1 MEGQPA
7 DRIRLG
13 PVFLVAG
20 DGMADVGGMD
30 TDLVL
35 PAAFQGEF
43 RFGVITAALVHIVQ
57 DAVMGDSQV
66 TVLDLFRVGI
76 HFQGFGIFH
85 EPALDG
91 SLFLLQFMLQEGDI
105 AAFDDQFFPAALQQF
120 LRPFALG
127 EDNQA
132 GSAFVDAVDDPD
144 LGRGPVGRPAA
155 DEVFL
160 AAGTGLH
167 LHIGVQDCV
176 QGCFLVRGFPPA
188 STGGGNRQEPR
199 GLVHDDIVVV
209 FIDNG
214 DACLFYGLAGA
225 QAVVAGDGNRFR
237 ENQQGV
243 SGEQRLVEGR
253 FLLPVHQDLPFGE
266 LELTAPEALNRFS
279 YHPEQWRLDGA
290 ETVQE
295 VTDRVVAGLQD
306 LSRRHEGQ
314 TIAIATH
321 GTALRTT
328 LKRLFPGRASGHADN
343 TAVTLLTCEDG
354 VFYLKY
360 LYDNS
365 HLEAQISTLAHQKW
379 WKDPNGRIQDENLWY
394 RPMTKDDDATYIAF
408 RQDAWDL
415 IYPGVRGFDGPGFLA
430 DAWRCAENE
439 PRALVL
445 VMLGHTV
452 AGCLQLNMSRGRE
465 EGAGYIPFFYL
476 KPEFRGRE
484 LGVQLIGHAISVF
497 RPLGRTKLQLSVA
510 PSNERAI
517 RLYEKLG
524 FRIKQAGKPRKKMSL
539 HLMEMDIS
547 VN

>member
-1 MEGQPA
+1 MTT
-7 DRIRLG
+7 IY
-13 PVFLVAG
+13 
-20 DGMADVGGMD
+20 
-30 TDLVL
+30 
-35 PAAFQGEF
+35 
-43 RFGVITAALVHIVQ
+43 
-57 DAVMGDSQV
+57 
-66 TVLDLFRVGI
+66 
-76 HFQGFGIFH
+76 
-85 EPALDG
+85 
-91 SLFLLQFMLQEGDI
+91 
-105 AAFDDQFFPAALQQF
+105 
-120 LRPFALG
+120 
-127 EDNQA
+127 
-132 GSAFVDAVDDPD
+132 
-144 LGRGPVGRPAA
+144 
-155 DEVFL
+155 
-160 AAGTGLH
+160 
-167 LHIGVQDCV
+167 
-176 QGCFLVRGFPPA
+176 LVRHGEA
-188 STGGGNRQEPR
+188 EGNIYRRIQGQYDSRVTPR
-199 GLVHDDIVVV
+199 GLLQLQALSNRFAAVPL
-209 FIDNG
+209 
-214 DACLFYGLAGA
+214 DAVYDSGLYRTRLTA
-225 QAVVAGDGNRFR
+225 QAIVGSRALEPRSDP
-237 ENQQGV
+237 
-243 SGEQRLVEGR
+243 R
-253 FLLPVHQDLPFGE
+253 FLEINLGPWEDVPFGE
-266 LELTAPEALNRFS
+266 LELTDPESLNRFS
-279 YHPEQWRLDGA
+279 YHPEDWKQDGA

-295 VTDRVVAGLQD
+295 VTDRVLAGLRE
-306 LSRRHEGQ
+306 LSQRHEGQ

-328 LKRLFPGRASGHADN
+328 LQRLFPGRATGHADN
-343 TAVTLLTCEDG
+343 TSVTLLTWEDG

-379 WKDPNGRIQDENLWY
+379 WRDPNGRAQDENLWY
-394 RPMTKDDDATYIAF
+394 RPMTKEDDATYIAF

-484 LGVQLIGHAISVF
+484 LGVQLVGHAISVF

-510 PSNERAI
+510 PSNQRAI

-524 FRIKQAGKPRKKMSL
+524 FRVKLAGKLRKKMSL